1 MSKDKSTAFFG
12 HPLGLFTLFSTEM
25 WERFNYYGMRALL
38 TIFLTAEL
46 VTGGFGLDENA
57 ALAIYGLFTAMVYVT
72 PMIGGILADRIL
84 GQRKSIYIGALS
96 MATGQLFL
104 AYSASM
110 GPEVLEMKQ
119 TLFFIGLGILVCG
132 NGFFKPNIS
141 TMVGDL
147 YDPKD
152 VRRDGAFTIFYMG
165 INIGATLGPMIAGPL
180 GEKIAW
186 QYGFLAASVAMF
198 IGFFWFLFS
207 HSALGTTGMPPK
219 YNNQKTRLEKR
230 DIFDIAIYYILVVG
244 LVAGMVF
251 GWKVIPS
258 IARTIFVILAAVLG
272 VGYLSYSIG
281 KNTHGKTEWS
291 RVGVI
296 LILAFANIFFWSGY
310 EQAGGTFSLFARD
323 NIDRVVGNFEIP
335 VSLFQTINAIF
346 IVLFAPIFTL
356 LWIKLDKAKLNPNTP
371 LKFGWGMLLLSIGFF
386 IMAYANDLTQG
397 GAVKISPLWLVLVYL
412 MHTWGE
418 LCLSPIGLSMV
429 TKLSPSKLVSTMMG
443 IWMGSFALANYLAA
457 SFKSIMEKFDLPMF
471 WFIAV
476 ETLVAAI
483 ILMLISPF
491 LNKMMKGIK

>member
-1 MSKDKSTAFFG
+1 MSKDKSIAFFG

-84 GQRKSIYIGALS
+84 GQRKSIYIGALA

-110 GPEVLEMKQ
+110 GPEVIEMKK

-152 VRRDGAFTIFYMG
+152 LRRDGAFTIFYMG
-165 INIGATLGPMIAGPL
+165 INIGATIGPIIAGSL
-180 GEKIAW
+180 GEKVAW
-186 QYGFLAASVAMF
+186 EYGYLAAAVAML
-198 IGFFWFLFS
+198 IGFTWFLLS
-207 HSALGTTGMPPK
+207 HSALGSIGMPPK
-219 YNNQKTRLEKR
+219 YNNEKTQLTKKDGLE
-230 DIFDIAIYYILVVG
+230 IAAIYVLTIA
-244 LVAGMVF
+244 LVAGIVL
-251 GWKVIPS
+251 GWKIIPPIVGTVIV
-258 IARTIFVILAAVLG
+258 IALAAFG
-272 VGYLSYSIG
+272 IGYLALSIG
-281 KNTHGKTEWS
+281 KNTNGKNEWS

-296 LILAFANIFFWSGY
+296 LILAIANIFFWSGY
-310 EQAGGTFSLFARD
+310 EQTGGTLSIFARD
-323 NIDRVVGNFEIP
+323 NVDRMIGSFEIP
-335 VSLFQTINAIF
+335 ATLFQSINAIF
-346 IVLFAPIFTL
+346 IVLFAPLFTV
-356 LWIKLDKAKLNPNTP
+356 LWLKLDKKKLNPSTP
-371 LKFGWGMLLLSIGFF
+371 MKFGWGMLLLSIGFVV
-386 IMAYANDLTQG
+386 MAFASDLTQG
-397 GAVKISPLWLVLVYL
+397 GLVKVSPLWLVLVYL
-412 MHTWGE
+412 LHTWGE

-429 TKLSPSKLVSTMMG
+429 TKLSPSKLTSTMMG
-443 IWMGSFALANYLAA
+443 IWMGSFAIANYLAA
-457 SFKSIMEKFDLPMF
+457 SYKSIVEKLDLPLF
-471 WFIAV
+471 WSIAGV
-476 ETLVAAI
+476 TLITAI

-491 LNKMMKGIK
+491 LSRMMKGIK

>member
-1 MSKDKSTAFFG
+1 
-12 HPLGLFTLFSTEM
+12 
-25 WERFNYYGMRALL
+25 
-38 TIFLTAEL
+38 
-46 VTGGFGLDENA
+46 
-57 ALAIYGLFTAMVYVT
+57 
-72 PMIGGILADRIL
+72 
-84 GQRKSIYIGALS
+84 
-96 MATGQLFL
+96 
-104 AYSASM
+104 
-110 GPEVLEMKQ
+110 
-119 TLFFIGLGILVCG
+119 
-132 NGFFKPNIS
+132 
-141 TMVGDL
+141 
-147 YDPKD
+147 
-152 VRRDGAFTIFYMG
+152 
-165 INIGATLGPMIAGPL
+165 MIAGPL

-186 QYGFLAASVAMF
+186 QYGFLAASVAML

-219 YNNQKTRLEKR
+219 YNREKTRLMKR
-230 DIFDIAIYYILVVG
+230 DVFDIAIYYLSVVA
-244 LVAGMVF
+244 LVAGMIF
-251 GWKVIPS
+251 GWKVTPS
-258 IARTIFVILAAVLG
+258 VLRTILVILVAAAG
-272 VGYLSYSIG
+272 VGYLSFSIG

-323 NIDRVVGNFEIP
+323 NIDRVVGSFEIP

-346 IVLFAPIFTL
+346 IVLFAPVFTL
-356 LWIKLDKAKLNPNTP
+356 LWLKLDNVKLNPNTP
-371 LKFGWGMLLLSIGFF
+371 MKFGWGMLLLSIGFF

-429 TKLSPSKLVSTMMG
+429 TKLSPPKLVSTMMG

-471 WFIAV
+471 WFIAG

-483 ILMLISPF
+483 VLMLISPF